1 MSGYILAI
9 DASSSSCKAALFD
22 DLGRVVKE
30 HSLLINTQYLGDFYV
45 EQDPEKIFQSQV
57 QAMKAVLSGV
67 DLSLVKGIGITN
79 QRETVVAWD
88 AETYLPLYP
97 AISWQD
103 RRNLDFFQDLKPH
116 EDFIKK
122 TTGLVFHPYFSAP
135 KIKWLLKHLQG
146 KRFKIG
152 TIDSWLIFKLTG
164 HKVFATDVSNASRTM
179 LMDIEKLCW
188 SKELL
193 ELFQISEDI
202 LPQIKNSLDDYG
214 YWEYR
219 GIKIPILG
227 VLGDQQA
234 ALFSLGVEVGTACC
248 TYGTGA
254 FLLVNCGIK
263 RETIPNTLTTVAWKL
278 REGEICYAL
287 ESSLFSCGNAMNQ
300 LEKKGSIWNYEMS
313 TNTYLDSFFL
323 PAFNG
328 NLFLMDSQE
337 YKDLSHN
344 KDMVLEDSEKFL
356 KSLCN
361 GIALA
366 VDHMLS
372 PFNECI
378 DIRELWVNGKVS
390 NLEYLNAVQSSICG
404 LNVLKCS
411 QENQSILGI
420 AYLVG
425 IGVNFWELKDL
436 QKMRSFNKVWLPEE
450 INPIIKD
457 LKRSWKKAL

>member
-9 DASSSSCKAALFD
+9 DASSSSCKAALVD
-22 DLGRVVKE
+22 DHGRVVRE
-30 HSLLINTQYLGDFYV
+30 HSLPVGTQYLSDFHV
-45 EQDPEKIFQSQV
+45 EQDPEEIFKSQV
-57 QAMKAVLSGV
+57 RVMKEVLVGI
-67 DLSLVKGIGITN
+67 DPILVKGIGISN

-88 AETYLPLYP
+88 PETGLPLYP

-116 EDFIKK
+116 EDFIRK
-122 TTGLVFHPYFSAP
+122 TTGLVFHPYFSAS
-135 KIKWLLKHLQG
+135 KVKWLLSHLQG
-146 KRFKIG
+146 QHFKIG

-164 HKVFATDVSNASRTM
+164 HQVFATDVSNASRTM

-188 SKELL
+188 SEELL

-214 YWEYR
+214 SWEYR
-219 GIKIPILG
+219 GVKIPILG

-234 ALFSLGVEVGTACC
+234 ALFSLGTEEGTACC

-254 FLLVNCGIK
+254 FLLVNCGIERK
-263 RETIPNTLTTVAWKL
+263 TIPNTLTTVSWKL
-278 REGEICYAL
+278 DEGETSYAI
-287 ESSLFSCGNAMNQ
+287 ESSLFSCGNAMKQ
-300 LEKKGSIWNYEMS
+300 FEKKGSIGNYEMS
-313 TNTYLDSFFL
+313 TQTYLDSFLL

-328 NLFLMDSQE
+328 NLFLMDSKE
-337 YKDLSHN
+337 YQDLSHN
-344 KDMVLEDSEKFL
+344 EDAVLGDPENLL

-372 PFNECI
+372 LFREDI
-378 DIRELWVNGKVS
+378 DIKELWVNGRVS
-390 NLEYLNAVQSSICG
+390 DLEYLNSVQSSICG
-404 LNVLKCS
+404 LNVMKCS
-411 QENQSILGI
+411 QENQSIMGI

-436 QKMRSFNKVWLPEE
+436 QNMRAFRRVWLPQE